1 MRLETLRNLYVN
13 QLREVYNAE
22 EQIVAGLSKMEG
34 AATNPQLKQAF
45 KQHRVETENQIK
57 RLDQIFSSLSES
69 SSGNAS
75 KALTGLVAEGQE
87 VISASGEADVID
99 AGLIGASQK
108 IEHYEIACYGTLIAY
123 ARLLRD
129 TQGERLLQQNLNE
142 EYATDKKLTALAES
156 MVNAKA
162 MQAEG
167 KGNYRESSDGGIS
180 VAGLLVGAAAGV
192 AVGMLLAPS
201 AGNDS
206 RKKILEGANTLLDQL
221 GGQFGGIADTVKS
234 TLNQL
239 AGQGDTGGTTTTQST
254 AKKNNNVKRSNG
266 NGNPTPPASPTT
278 TTSTTLP

>member
-57 RLDQIFSSLSES
+57 RLDQIFGSLGES

-87 VISASGEADVID
+87 VITASGEADVID

-129 TQGERLLQQNLNE
+129 TQGEKLLQQNLNE

-162 MQAEG
+162 MQAT
-167 KGNYRESSDGGIS
+167 GNYREGGSDGGVS
-180 VAGLLVGAAAGV
+180 VAGLLIGAAAGV
-192 AVGMLLAPS
+192 AVGMLLAPN
-201 AGNDS
+201 AGTDS
-206 RKKILEGANTLLDQL
+206 RKKILDGANSLLDQL
-221 GGQFGGIADTVKS
+221 GGQFGGLADTVKS
-234 TLNQL
+234 TLNQF
-239 AGQGDTGGTTTTQST
+239 AGQVQNGGGGSTTTQST
-254 AKKNNNVKRSNG
+254 VKKNNNVKRSNG

-278 TTSTTLP
+278 TTTTLP

>member
-57 RLDQIFSSLSES
+57 RLDQIFGSLGES

-129 TQGERLLQQNLNE
+129 TQGEKLLQQNLNE

-162 MQAEG
+162 MQAT
-167 KGNYRESSDGGIS
+167 GNYREGGSDGGVS
-180 VAGLLVGAAAGV
+180 VAGLLIGAAAGV
-192 AVGMLLAPS
+192 AVGMLLAPN
-201 AGNDS
+201 AGTDS
-206 RKKILEGANTLLDQL
+206 RKKILDGANTLLDQL
-221 GGQFGGIADTVKS
+221 GGQFGGLADTVKS

-239 AGQGDTGGTTTTQST
+239 TGQVQNGGSTTTQST
-254 AKKNNNVKRSNG
+254 VKKNNNVKRSNG
-266 NGNPTPPASPTT
+266 NGNATPPASPTT
-278 TTSTTLP
+278 STTTTLS

>member
-57 RLDQIFSSLSES
+57 RLDQIFSSLGES
-69 SSGNAS
+69 SGGNAS

-129 TQGERLLQQNLNE
+129 TQGEKLLQQNLNE

-162 MQAEG
+162 MQAT
-167 KGNYRESSDGGIS
+167 GNYREGGSDGGVS
-180 VAGLLVGAAAGV
+180 VAGLLIGAAAGV

-201 AGNDS
+201 AGTDS
-206 RKKILEGANTLLDQL
+206 RKKILDGANTLLDQL
-221 GGQFGGIADTVKS
+221 GGQFGGLADTVKS
-234 TLNQL
+234 TINQL
-239 AGQGDTGGTTTTQST
+239 SGQVQNGGSTTTQST

-278 TTSTTLP
+278 TTSTL

>member
-22 EQIVAGLSKMEG
+22 EQIVAGLGKMEG

-57 RLDQIFSSLSES
+57 RLDQIFSSLGES
-69 SSGNAS
+69 SGGNAS

-87 VISASGEADVID
+87 VITASGEADVID

-129 TQGERLLQQNLNE
+129 TQGEKLLQQNLNE

-162 MQAEG
+162 MQAT
-167 KGNYRESSDGGIS
+167 GNYKEGGSDGGVS
-180 VAGLLVGAAAGV
+180 VAGLLIGAAAGV
-192 AVGMLLAPS
+192 AVGMLLAPN
-201 AGNDS
+201 AGTDS
-206 RKKILEGANTLLDQL
+206 RKKILDGANTLLDQL
-221 GGQFGGIADTVKS
+221 GGQFGGLADTVKS

-239 AGQGDTGGTTTTQST
+239 SGQVQNGGSTTTQST
-254 AKKNNNVKRSNG
+254 VKKNNNVKRSNG
-266 NGNPTPPASPTT
+266 NGNATPPASPTT
-278 TTSTTLP
+278 STTSTL

>member
-57 RLDQIFSSLSES
+57 RLDQIFSSLGES

-75 KALTGLVAEGQE
+75 KALTGLVTEGQE
-87 VISASGEADVID
+87 IISASGEADVID

-129 TQGERLLQQNLNE
+129 TQGEKLLQQNLNE

-162 MQAEG
+162 MQAA
-167 KGNYRESSDGGIS
+167 GNYKEGGSDGGVS
-180 VAGLLVGAAAGV
+180 VAGLLIGAAAGV

-201 AGNDS
+201 AGTDS
-206 RKKILEGANTLLDQL
+206 RKKILDGANTLLDQL
-221 GGQFGGIADTVKS
+221 GGQFGGLADTVKS
-234 TLNQL
+234 TINQL
-239 AGQGDTGGTTTTQST
+239 AGQVQNGGGSTPQST
-254 AKKNNNVKRSNG
+254 TKKNNNVKRSNG
-266 NGNPTPPASPTT
+266 NGNPTPPSSP
-278 TTSTTLP
+278 TTSTTTTLP

>member
-1 MRLETLRNLYVN
+1 
-13 QLREVYNAE
+13 
-22 EQIVAGLSKMEG
+22 MEG

-167 KGNYRESSDGGIS
+167 NYRESSDGGIS
-180 VAGLLVGAAAGV
+180 VAGLLIGAAAGV

-206 RKKILEGANTLLDQL
+206 RKKILDGANSLLDQL
-221 GGQFGGIADTVKS
+221 GGQFGGIADTVKT

-239 AGQGDTGGTTTTQST
+239 TGQADSGGATATRST

-278 TTSTTLP
+278 TTSTAL

>member
-1 MRLETLRNLYVN
+1 
-13 QLREVYNAE
+13 
-22 EQIVAGLSKMEG
+22 MEG

-57 RLDQIFSSLSES
+57 RLDQIFGSLGES

-129 TQGERLLQQNLNE
+129 TQGEKLLQQNLNE

-162 MQAEG
+162 MQAT
-167 KGNYRESSDGGIS
+167 GNYKEGGSDGGVS
-180 VAGLLVGAAAGV
+180 VAGLLIGAAAGV
-192 AVGMLLAPS
+192 AVGMLLAPN
-201 AGNDS
+201 AGTDS
-206 RKKILEGANTLLDQL
+206 RKKILDGANTLLDQL
-221 GGQFGGIADTVKS
+221 GGQFGGLADTVKS

-239 AGQGDTGGTTTTQST
+239 TGQVQNGGSTTTQST
-254 AKKNNNVKRSNG
+254 VKKNNNVKRSNG
-266 NGNPTPPASPTT
+266 NGNATPPASPTT
-278 TTSTTLP
+278 STTTTLS

>member
-57 RLDQIFSSLSES
+57 RLDQIFGSLGES

-87 VISASGEADVID
+87 VITASGEADVID

-129 TQGERLLQQNLNE
+129 TQGEKLLQQNLNE

-162 MQAEG
+162 MQAT
-167 KGNYRESSDGGIS
+167 GNYREGGSDGGVS
-180 VAGLLVGAAAGV
+180 VAGLLIGAAAGV

-201 AGNDS
+201 AGTDS
-206 RKKILEGANTLLDQL
+206 RKKILDGANTLLDQL
-221 GGQFGGIADTVKS
+221 GGQFGGLADTVKS

-239 AGQGDTGGTTTTQST
+239 TGQVQNSGSTTTQST
-254 AKKNNNVKRSNG
+254 VKKNNNVKRSNG
-266 NGNPTPPASPTT
+266 NGNATPPASPTT
-278 TTSTTLP
+278 STTTTLP

>member
-57 RLDQIFSSLSES
+57 RLDQIFSSLGES
-69 SSGNAS
+69 SGGNAS

-129 TQGERLLQQNLNE
+129 TQGEKLLQQNLNE

-162 MQAEG
+162 MQAA
-167 KGNYRESSDGGIS
+167 GNYKEGGSDGGVS
-180 VAGLLVGAAAGV
+180 VAGLLIGAAAGV

-201 AGNDS
+201 AGTDS
-206 RKKILEGANTLLDQL
+206 RKKILDGANSLLDQL
-221 GGQFGGIADTVKS
+221 GGQFGGLADTVKT

-239 AGQGDTGGTTTTQST
+239 ASQVQNDGGSTPQST
-254 AKKNNNVKRSNG
+254 TKKNNNVKRSNG
-266 NGNPTPPASPTT
+266 NGNPTPPTSP
-278 TTSTTLP
+278 TTSTTTTLP

>member
-57 RLDQIFSSLSES
+57 RLDQIFGSLGES

-87 VISASGEADVID
+87 VITASGEADVID

-129 TQGERLLQQNLNE
+129 TQGEKLLQQNLNE

-162 MQAEG
+162 MQAT
-167 KGNYRESSDGGIS
+167 GNYREGGSDGGVS
-180 VAGLLVGAAAGV
+180 VAGLLIGAAAGV
-192 AVGMLLAPS
+192 AVGMLLAPN
-201 AGNDS
+201 AGTDS
-206 RKKILEGANTLLDQL
+206 RKKILDGANTLLDQL
-221 GGQFGGIADTVKS
+221 GGQFGGLADTVKS

-239 AGQGDTGGTTTTQST
+239 TGQVQNGGSTTTQST
-254 AKKNNNVKRSNG
+254 VKKNNNVKRSNG
-266 NGNPTPPASPTT
+266 NGNATPPASPTT
-278 TTSTTLP
+278 STTTTLP

>member
-57 RLDQIFSSLSES
+57 RLDQIFSSLGES

-129 TQGERLLQQNLNE
+129 TQGEKLLQQNMNE

-162 MQAEG
+162 MQAA
-167 KGNYRESSDGGIS
+167 GNYKEGGSSDGGLS
-180 VAGLLVGAAAGV
+180 VAGLLIGAAAGV

-201 AGNDS
+201 TGTDS
-206 RKKILEGANTLLDQL
+206 RKKILDGVNTLLDQL
-221 GGQFGGIADTVKS
+221 GGQFGGLADTVKT

-239 AGQGDTGGTTTTQST
+239 AGQVQNGGGSTPQST
-254 AKKNNNVKRSNG
+254 TKKNNNVKRSNG

-278 TTSTTLP
+278 TTTTL

>member
-57 RLDQIFSSLSES
+57 RLDQIFSSLGES

-75 KALTGLVAEGQE
+75 KALTGLVSEGQE
-87 VISASGEADVID
+87 VVTASGEADVID

-129 TQGERLLQQNLNE
+129 TQGEKLLQQNLNE

-162 MQAEG
+162 MQAVGNFKEG
-167 KGNYRESSDGGIS
+167 GSDGGVS
-180 VAGLLVGAAAGV
+180 VAGLLIGAAAGV

-201 AGNDS
+201 AGTDS
-206 RKKILEGANTLLDQL
+206 RKKILDGANSLLDQL
-221 GGQFGGIADTVKS
+221 GGQFGGLADTVKS

-239 AGQGDTGGTTTTQST
+239 TGQVQNGGSTTTQST
-254 AKKNNNVKRSNG
+254 VKKNNNVKRSNG
-266 NGNPTPPASPTT
+266 NGNSTPPASPTT
-278 TTSTTLP
+278 STTTLP